1 MKKLGAL
8 ALMLCLSSCEPSGPV
23 PAIAEGLDLK
33 LMADST
39 TESPDDSD
47 QAPLSIEKAD
57 CAVIF
62 IGGFLD
68 CIFGSVRRSYND
80 LPLLQDRATPY
91 KELRAYYHWEGNEG
105 NIFCHNT
112 DVVTKAALEWIA
124 LNPTGTLVLIGHS
137 YGGSAAM
144 DIARQ
149 IPQDFQ
155 GKLVLATLDPVSR
168 RERSQ
173 PRQRAPRVDYWI
185 NSYVTKRRAF
195 HELFIMMAGTWNHC
209 PQADLNLRFYGTT
222 SSFVKGLNHAHRY
235 AQILLIEQDPEQHIS
250 VWESLQAY
258 LKTLTV
264 QSDS

>member
-1 MKKLGAL
+1 MKIIGAL
-8 ALMLCLSSCEPSGPV
+8 SLLLLLCSCEPTGPV
-23 PAIAEGLDLK
+23 PVIAKGLDIDK
-33 LMADST
+33 MVDST
-39 TESPDDSD
+39 VEVPDDSD
-47 QAPLSIEKAD
+47 QVPLPIEEAD

-80 LPLLQDRATPY
+80 LPPLQNKATGY

-105 NIFCHNT
+105 NVFSHDT
-112 DVVTKAALEWIA
+112 KVATKAAKEWIA
-124 LNPTGTLVLIGHS
+124 LNPKGTLVLIGHS

-144 DIARQ
+144 DVARN
-149 IPQDFQ
+149 IPLSFQ
-155 GKLVLATLDPVSR
+155 GKLLVATLDPVSR

-173 PRQRAPRVDYWI
+173 PRQRAERVDYWV

-209 PQADLNLRFYGTT
+209 PQADCNLRFYGTT

-235 AQILLIEQDPEQHIS
+235 AQILLIERDPEQHTS
-250 VWESLQAY
+250 VWESLQDY
-258 LKTLTV
+258 LQKL
-264 QSDS
+264 